1 MQDIKLNITYSMNT
15 NTFSTPAEGQT
26 VAQQMSNLVKK
37 VHEGSDGARQ
47 EENSKMMSRIRAKIK
62 QGKKLSAKEEAY
74 LKNHDPE
81 LYMQYMRIRKMVEC
95 MEQRLKN
102 AQSKEEVNDIIYQSL
117 NSVSDDDPY
126 KEAIVN
132 AMEEA
137 IKDFKKSDAY
147 QKLPDTREEAKEAK
161 EAKPK
166 DAKKSKSEAEDSF
179 DPMSWSPLQELI
191 DAMPTFEKSS

>member
-1 MQDIKLNITYSMNT
+1 
-15 NTFSTPAEGQT
+15 
-26 VAQQMSNLVKK
+26 
-37 VHEGSDGARQ
+37 
-47 EENSKMMSRIRAKIK
+47 
-62 QGKKLSAKEEAY
+62 
-74 LKNHDPE
+74 
-81 LYMQYMRIRKMVEC
+81 

-161 EAKPK
+161 EEKPK
-166 DAKKSKSEAEDSF
+166 DAKKSKSEAEDDSF